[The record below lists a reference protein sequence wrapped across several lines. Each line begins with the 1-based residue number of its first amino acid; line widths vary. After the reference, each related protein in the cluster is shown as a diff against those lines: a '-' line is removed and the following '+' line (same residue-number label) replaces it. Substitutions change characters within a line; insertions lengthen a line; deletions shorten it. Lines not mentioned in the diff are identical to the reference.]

1 MFKSLSK
8 KEIYDNS
15 NLSFVF
21 EFFTPLSKR
30 DASARFARAL
40 GKKIKWFDKVDS
52 DFTPTY
58 ETFKISPTYSNGYKE
73 ISLTTGDMPYQ
84 EAVHMLLKT
93 LNVIES
99 LGHTSSRCSLKT
111 RIGLNE
117 DALGLTVTLDRLNR
131 LKYLLGIN
139 EEALFKMWPAQ
150 PNEHCK
156 IPQTSPNFIQPRDLY
171 NTVITENLVERMD
184 PIEFKFPESDFFAN
198 DFSELGK
205 GRLVVNYI
213 GGKDYSKKKR
223 ESVDTINLVIEH
235 LYETLASNYRYSP
248 EEKKRISG
256 IVNEFKNSIDG
267 TRNYFNFKMLYPNVS
282 VYIDLKEDTRMIES
296 NYSIFREKLF
306 KVIVGGG
313 ITEAVVNY
321 DTRRKS
327 LQIKD
332 AVIKKNVI
340 VEGVEFYQCDIEAD
354 AKGCLFEGCKILNSK
369 VVECTIYSNNFIKN
383 SKVIECDYLGG
394 ANEIYSSWVDNSAQ
408 KAINA
413 DLKECLVN
421 RGKFTLN
428 SSIDKSTTI
437 LKKLK

>member
-21 EFFTPLSKR
+21 EFFTPLNKR

-40 GKKIKWFDKVDS
+40 GKKIKWFNEVDS
-52 DFTPTY
+52 DFVPTY

-73 ISLTTGDMPYQ
+73 ISLSTGAMPYQ
-84 EAVHMLLKT
+84 EAIHMMLKT

-117 DALGLTVTLDRLNR
+117 DALGLTVKLDRLNR

-139 EEALFKMWPAQ
+139 EEEIFKMWPAQ
-150 PNEHCK
+150 NNEHCK
-156 IPQTSPNFIQPRDLY
+156 IEQTGVNFIQPRDLY
-171 NTVITENLVERMD
+171 NTIVTESLVERMD

-198 DFSELGK
+198 DFSELTSGSM
-205 GRLVVNYI
+205 VINYI

-223 ESVDTINLVIEH
+223 EAVSTINLVIEH
-235 LYETLASNYRYSP
+235 LYDTLANNYQYSQ
-248 EEKKRISG
+248 EEKKKISG
-256 IVNEFKNSIDG
+256 IVNEFRNSIDG
-267 TRNYFNFKMLYPNVS
+267 TRNYFNFKMLYPNIS
-282 VYIDLKEDTRMIES
+282 VYVDLSDNTRLIEA

-313 ITEAVVNY
+313 ISEAVVNY

-327 LQIKD
+327 LQVKD
-332 AVIKKNVI
+332 AVLKKNLI
-340 VEGVEFYQCDIEAD
+340 VEGIEFYQCKVEAD
-354 AKGCLFEGCKILNSK
+354 AKGCLFEGCEILNSK
-369 VVECTIYSNNFIKN
+369 IVECTIYSNNLIKN

-394 ANEIYSSWVDNSAQ
+394 ANEILSSFVNNSE
-408 KAINA
+408 KKIINA
-413 DLKECLVN
+413 DLRECLVY
-421 RGKFTLN
+421 RGKFTLA
-428 SSIDKSTTI
+428 SHIDKSTTVI
-437 LKKLK
+437 KK